1 MKTSLRLLRNT
12 FFLSVAQIVN
22 PILSMF
28 LVLVLS
34 RKLGPEGLGIY
45 TTVLTLFTFFSL
57 FSALGLN
64 SYIIREIS
72 SDRSKAEKIF
82 FNSFFLGTL
91 SSLVFCVFMV
101 LTAIILGY
109 SSVLLTASIIMAS
122 ALFFK
127 TISAFTQSMLQ
138 AFERM
143 EYCSIILIVETIVK
157 VAGGVGVV
165 VAGYQIIYVI
175 LIVALANV
183 LSMLLGVYF
192 VNKHIFKLHIRF
204 EYDLLWKMIREIPVF
219 FMLSLVVMVY
229 WQIDILMLSK
239 IKGMVDV
246 GYYSAA
252 YRFLTIGIGLANCYI
267 AAIFPVISRFYVE
280 SKNNFQQ
287 SCVSSIKY
295 LSLTIIPIA
304 LITTYLSK
312 DIIRLFYGDE
322 FVVSAQTLQILIWTL
337 VLFPAANILGN
348 GLVASHQQKID
359 LLINVLSASFN
370 IVLNLILIPKYSHV
384 GAGIATLLSIT
395 FFVIIQQIFVRRVL
409 FKMHYSSMVVKPYIS
424 GAAMALFIFIFK
436 NNNHLIISLSGLL
449 VYVFFLFIIRSFSR
463 DEKNIIRSVWKDKK
477 TLFSIGKS

>member
-64 SYIIREIS
+64 SYLVREIS

-82 FNSFFLGTL
+82 LNSFFLGTI
-91 SSLVFCVFMV
+91 SSLVFCLFMGF
-101 LTAIILGY
+101 TAFILGY
-109 SSVLLTASIIMAS
+109 SSTLLNASIVMAI
-122 ALFFK
+122 ALFFT
-127 TISAFTQSMLQ
+127 TISTFTQSMLQ

-143 EYCSIILIVETIVK
+143 EYCSTILIVETLIK
-157 VAGGVGVV
+157 VVGGIGVV
-165 VAGYQIIYVI
+165 LAGYQIFHVI
-175 LIVALANV
+175 CIVVIAHII
-183 LSMLLGVYF
+183 SMLLGLYF
-192 VNKHIFKLHIRF
+192 VNKHLFRLRF
-204 EYDLLWKMIREIPVF
+204 HFEHDLLRKMIKEVPIF
-219 FMLSLVVMVY
+219 FLLSIVVMIY

-239 IKGMVDV
+239 MKGMVDV

-252 YRFLTIGIGLANCYI
+252 YRFLTIGIGLINCYI

-295 LSLTIIPIA
+295 LSLTILPIA
-304 LITTYLSK
+304 VITTYLSK

-322 FVVSAQTLQILIWTL
+322 FIVSAQTLQILIWTL

-359 LLINVLSASFN
+359 LLINALSAGFN

-384 GAGIATLLSIT
+384 GAGIATLLSIA

-409 FKMHYSSMVVKPYIS
+409 FRMNYSGMLVKPYIS
-424 GAAMALFIFIFK
+424 GAVMALFIYIFK
-436 NNNHLIISLSGLL
+436 DANHLIISLMGIL
-449 VYVFFLFIIRSFSR
+449 VYVLFLFLIRSFSR